1 MGRFSRRF
9 RKGGIS
15 AGILKSMN
23 MREIMSTIPQSALVG
38 FPLYEQ
44 IYEKDEQYSLPYPV
58 LFHGHDEEH

>member
-1 MGRFSRRF
+1 
-9 RKGGIS
+9 
-15 AGILKSMN
+15 MN